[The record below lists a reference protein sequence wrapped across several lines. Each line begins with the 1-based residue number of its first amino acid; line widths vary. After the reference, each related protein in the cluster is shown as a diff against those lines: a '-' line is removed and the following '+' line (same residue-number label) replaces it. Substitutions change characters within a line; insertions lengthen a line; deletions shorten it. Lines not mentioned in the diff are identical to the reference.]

1 MATVLPLLRCAV
13 KCGHTAC
20 MARTSRTPVDAAAT
34 PAVRSPGRPK
44 VPFDR
49 IVATA
54 LQIVDDEGADAL
66 SMRVLAQRLD
76 SGTATLYR
84 HVSNRAELIAHVID
98 RVLGEIEYPPDDSGG
113 RTWQEDCAAGAH
125 AMFDALSRHKNV
137 APLLADHVPIGP
149 NAMLHR
155 ERVLSRLLASGFT
168 PELAAKT
175 HATVARYVLGFA
187 VQLRGDDAS
196 NAQESADLS
205 AHFHYLDP
213 ETFPSTYAVAD
224 VLPIPLHDEFEF
236 GLRMIIS
243 GVTDLY
249 DGRGRHANVGKAVR
263 SRKKP
268 E

>member
-1 MATVLPLLRCAV
+1 
-13 KCGHTAC
+13 

-54 LQIVDDEGADAL
+54 LQIVDDEGAEAL

-84 HVSNRAELIAHVID
+84 HVANRAELIAHVID
-98 RVLGEIEYPPDDSGG
+98 RVLGEIEYPADDSGD

-155 ERVLSRLLASGFT
+155 ERVLTRLLASGFT

-196 NAQESADLS
+196 NARESADLS

-213 ETFPSTYAVAD
+213 GSFPSTYAVAD

-249 DGRGRHANVGKAVR
+249 DGRGRHARVGKAIR

>member
-1 MATVLPLLRCAV
+1 
-13 KCGHTAC
+13 
-20 MARTSRTPVDAAAT
+20 MARTSPTPVDTAAT
-34 PAVRSPGRPK
+34 PAGRSPGRPK

-98 RVLGEIEYPPDDSGG
+98 RVLGEIDYAPDDSGI
-113 RTWQEDCAAGAH
+113 RTWQEDCAANAR

-137 APLLADHVPIGP
+137 APLLADHVPVGP
-149 NAMLHR
+149 NAMAHR
-155 ERVLSRLLASGFT
+155 ERVLTRLLASGFT
-168 PELAAKT
+168 SELAAKT

-187 VQLRGDDAS
+187 VQLRGDEAS
-196 NAQESADLS
+196 NAQESGDLS
-205 AHFHYLDP
+205 AHFHHLDP
-213 ETFPSTYAVAD
+213 ESFPSTFAIAD

-236 GLRMIIS
+236 GLRMIIV

-249 DGRGRHANVGKAVR
+249 DALDTRARAGKAVR
-263 SRKKP
+263 NRKKP